1 MLDEMANKK
10 LTYSQMHMELLTLKQ
25 KSHACFYT
33 LEYEYLE
40 KYRRKIRKKKH
51 SFQIKPMYCIHPKA
65 FTGLVKGINV
75 LPSSLRSAATGL
87 GKVSIDVRGGLR
99 S

>member
-25 KSHACFYT
+25 KSHACFYH

-40 KYRRKIRKKKH
+40 EYRMEIRKKTFI
-51 SFQIKPMYCIHPKA
+51 SDQ
-65 FTGLVKGINV
+65 TGLCIAYIQRH
-75 LPSSLRSAATGL
+75 SL
-87 GKVSIDVRGGLR
+87 DW
-99 S
+99 

>member
-25 KSHACFYT
+25 KSHACFCH

-40 KYRRKIRKKKH
+40 EYRMEIRKKTFISDQTYVLH
-51 SFQIKPMYCIHPKA
+51 TS
-65 FTGLVKGINV
+65 KGIHWI
-75 LPSSLRSAATGL
+75 
-87 GKVSIDVRGGLR
+87 GKGSQCFT
-99 S
+99 